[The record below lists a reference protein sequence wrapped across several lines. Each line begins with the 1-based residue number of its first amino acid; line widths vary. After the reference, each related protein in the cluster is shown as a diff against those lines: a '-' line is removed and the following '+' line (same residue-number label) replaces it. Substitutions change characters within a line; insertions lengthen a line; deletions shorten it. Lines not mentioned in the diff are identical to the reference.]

1 MARAAID
8 LPEIPTEL
16 LTPAEM
22 AEADRLTIAAGT
34 HSHDLMEAAGLA
46 VVEAIVERYYQR
58 SVLVL
63 CGAGNNGGDGFVV
76 ARHLKDRGWPVTLRL
91 IGVRSDLKGDA
102 AQAAAQWTGRAD
114 APDIEDDFGHADLV
128 VDALLG
134 AGLDRDVEGVF
145 AEVIAAANASGKP
158 IVSIDIPSGVDGATG
173 AVRGTAVEAA
183 LTVTFFRKKPGH
195 LLLPGRMHCGPTIVS
210 DIGIS
215 PRVLESLAPQAAE
228 NLPGLWRVPQPK
240 LGGHKYDRGHAV
252 VVSGGPLSSGAA
264 RLSALGALRSGAG
277 LVSLTG
283 GREALGVHAAHVTAI
298 MLKPAETAG
307 ALAEMLADT
316 RYNAVV
322 VGPGLGVDGAR
333 DWAQAALKSS
343 ASVVLDAD
351 ALTAFAG
358 DVETLSAAIGGR
370 EKPVVLTPHEG
381 EFARLFG
388 TGEGTAGGDKLAR
401 ARRAARETGA
411 ILVLKGADTVIAAPD
426 GRVRINAN
434 APAALGTAGAGDVLC
449 GVIAA
454 LLGQG
459 MDGFDAAS
467 AGVWIHGQA
476 GTDFGMPGLIAEDLP
491 GLIPPVLARLA
502 IT

>member
-1 MARAAID
+1 MARAAD
-8 LPEIPTEL
+8 LPEMPAEL

-46 VVEAIVERYYQR
+46 VVEVIAERYYQR

-91 IGVRSDLKGDA
+91 IGTRADLKGDA

-114 APDIEDDFGHADLV
+114 PPDIAEDFGHADLI

-134 AGLDRDVEGVF
+134 AGLDRDVEGIF
-145 AEVIAAANASGKP
+145 AQVIAAANASGKP
-158 IVSIDIPSGVDGATG
+158 IVSIDIPSGIDGATG

-183 LTVTFFRKKPGH
+183 LTVSFFRKKPGH
-195 LLLPGRMHCGPTIVS
+195 LLLPGRVHCGTTVLA

-215 PRVLESLAPQAAE
+215 PRVLDKLAPQAAE
-228 NLPGLWRVPQPK
+228 NLPQLWQVPQPK

-277 LVSLTG
+277 LVSLAG
-283 GREALGVHAAHVTAI
+283 SSEALGVHAAHVTAI
-298 MLKPAETAG
+298 MLKPAETAE
-307 ALAEMLADT
+307 ALADLLADE

-322 VGPGLGVDGAR
+322 VGPGLGVEAAR
-333 DWAQAALKSS
+333 DWAEAALKSS
-343 ASVVLDAD
+343 AALVLDAD

-358 DVETLSAAIGGR
+358 EADALSAAIKGR

-388 TGEGTAGGDKLAR
+388 IRGDKLAR
-401 ARRAARETGA
+401 ARHAARETGA

>member
-1 MARAAID
+1 MARAAD
-8 LPEIPTEL
+8 LPELPAEL

-46 VVEAIVERYYQR
+46 VVEVIAERYYQR

-91 IGVRSDLKGDA
+91 IGTRADLKGDA

-114 APDIEDDFGHADLV
+114 PPDIAEDFGHADLI

-134 AGLDRDVEGVF
+134 AGLDRDVEGAF

-158 IVSIDIPSGVDGATG
+158 IISIDIPSGIDGATG
-173 AVRGTAVEAA
+173 AVRGMAVEAA
-183 LTVTFFRKKPGH
+183 LTVSFFRKKPGH
-195 LLLPGRMHCGPTIVS
+195 LLLPGRVHCGPTVLA

-215 PRVLESLAPQAAE
+215 PRVLEKLAPHAAE
-228 NLPGLWRVPQPK
+228 NLPQLWQVPQPR

-277 LVSLTG
+277 LVSLAG
-283 GREALGVHAAHVTAI
+283 SSEALGVHAAHVTAI
-298 MLKPAETAG
+298 MLKPAETAE
-307 ALAEMLADT
+307 ALAELLADE

-322 VGPGLGVDGAR
+322 VGPGLGVEGAR
-333 DWAQAALKSS
+333 DRAGAALKSS
-343 ASVVLDAD
+343 AAVVLDAD

-358 DVETLSAAIGGR
+358 EADALAAAIAGR

-381 EFARLFG
+381 EFARLF
-388 TGEGTAGGDKLAR
+388 AIKGDKLAR
-401 ARRAARETGA
+401 ARHAARATGA

-467 AGVWIHGQA
+467 AGVWVHGQA

-502 IT
+502 ES